1 MYEGT
6 GLLAGAEKFFG
17 GEEDRA
23 DGVVDCNRQAESS
36 NLSLKLS
43 DGERAI
49 MLMRR
54 CAVKHVS
61 QDRRVGKGGEAIMS
75 SVVCVSIRG
84 YKEEQNILR
93 LGRLVQAVQE
103 GRVKCCDVRLQ

>member
-6 GLLAGAEKFFG
+6 GLLAGAKKFFG

-23 DGVVDCNRQAESS
+23 DGVVDCNLQAESS

-43 DGERAI
+43 DGKRAI

-61 QDRRVGKGGEAIMS
+61 QDMRGKGWRGRQEQCGMRQYKGFQGRAEHSAAGTVGAGS
-75 SVVCVSIRG
+75 SRRPCQV
-84 YKEEQNILR
+84 L
-93 LGRLVQAVQE
+93 
-103 GRVKCCDVRLQ
+103 

>member
-1 MYEGT
+1 MCEGT
-6 GLLAGAEKFFG
+6 GVLARAKKFFG

-36 NLSLKLS
+36 NLSLEVS

-61 QDRRVGKGGEAIMS
+61 QDRRVGKGCEAVRS

-84 YKEEQNILR
+84 FKEEQNIMR
-93 LGRLVQAVQE
+93 PGRLVQAVQE
-103 GRVKCCDVRLQ
+103 GRVRCCDVHLQ